1 MTEKIHDRILFELK
15 KMNSLY
21 PLEYFTE
28 EELEKSLQ
36 LKHGKFRRGI
46 KHLAKKRL
54 IDVQWLYN
62 GAFVAKINNRGLHAI
77 RKETQRYPAFD

>member
-1 MTEKIHDRILFELK
+1 MSDKSYDRILSELK

-46 KHLAKKRL
+46 KYLAKKGL
-54 IDVQWLYN
+54 IDIQWLYN
-62 GAFVAKINNRGLHAI
+62 GAFVAKINNHGLHAI
-77 RKETQRYPAFD
+77 RKDT